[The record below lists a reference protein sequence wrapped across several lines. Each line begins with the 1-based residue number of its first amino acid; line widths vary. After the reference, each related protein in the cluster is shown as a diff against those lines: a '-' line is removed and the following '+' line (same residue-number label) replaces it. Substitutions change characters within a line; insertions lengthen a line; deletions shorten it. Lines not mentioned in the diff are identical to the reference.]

1 MLLILLGINFIFNI
15 TEHSLL
21 LLTQLFIICHFLP
34 SGKDIHL
41 KALSDNFVLNIKERR
56 KLSTETDRKL
66 IFVLEFDTELFE
78 FRLLRP
84 AFVLLLALLPTSTVF
99 FIKKHD
105 SSSLQNSERFLGC
118 TPIDYVR
125 EPRLHTHIST
135 N

>member
-99 FIKKHD
+99 FLLKNMIAVPCRTV
-105 SSSLQNSERFLGC
+105 NVFLGVLLL
-118 TPIDYVR
+118 IM
-125 EPRLHTHIST
+125 
-135 N
+135 